1 MHFDFDQFDWDH
13 ILWWEKSGA
22 NFSMNQH
29 LFKIY
34 SLLETHAPRKEIE
47 TYHQVTNY
55 TKFAKFY

>member
-1 MHFDFDQFDWDH
+1 MYFDFDQFNWDH
-13 ILWWEKSGA
+13 ILCWEKSGA
-22 NFSMNQH
+22 NFSMNQY

-34 SLLETHAPRKEIE
+34 SLLETHAPRKGIK